1 MGRKDKKKKRI
12 GKRLLYCVCVLPVIL
27 LLALALFSGV
37 GFLGKMRLKSN
48 APKRPEMAS
57 MAPVTADE
65 SQEVRWQEGW
75 IKYQDNIY
83 AYNED
88 ILTFLV
94 MGIDKL
100 DTVVQEAEDETD
112 GRQADALFLVAL
124 NPHKKTIDIIGLTA
138 IPWPILIFMMNREIV
153 WIPSGR
159 RLPYSMDLETAGKR
173 AASIRRKQSADC
185 FTGCPFTGMPL

>member
-57 MAPVTADE
+57 MAPVSADE

-112 GRQADALFLVAL
+112 GGQADAL
-124 NPHKKTIDIIGLTA
+124 
-138 IPWPILIFMMNREIV
+138 
-153 WIPSGR
+153 
-159 RLPYSMDLETAGKR
+159 
-173 AASIRRKQSADC
+173 
-185 FTGCPFTGMPL
+185 